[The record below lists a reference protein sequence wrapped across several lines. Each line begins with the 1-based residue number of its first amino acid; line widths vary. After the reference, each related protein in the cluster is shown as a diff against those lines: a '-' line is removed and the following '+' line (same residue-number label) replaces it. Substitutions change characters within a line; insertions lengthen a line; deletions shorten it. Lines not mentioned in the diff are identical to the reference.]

1 MSDALTYIVLFV
13 VAFAPSIAYIIWIR
27 NLERYEREPWHAIAS
42 TFIWGSVFGIILA
55 VLFSI
60 ILIFLFQ
67 VAFPDRLYDA
77 FSKNPELAT
86 LFLVCVIAPLA
97 EEAAKG
103 IGVLTAGKDLDEVED
118 GLVYGASVG
127 LGFAATENLLYGFIA
142 LSTFGLE
149 AYIATMVVR
158 SISSALLHASATS
171 ATGYGIG
178 LRKVA
183 GKGRFIIIP
192 FFLLAVLMHGTFN
205 LFASMQSWLGLF
217 LAIIFAIA
225 AIEFTRRKI
234 QQLDIESAP
243 KGPQRGLV

>member
-27 NLERYEREPWHAIAS
+27 NLEKYEREPWGAIAS

-60 ILIFLFQ
+60 ILIFLFRIT
-67 VAFPDRLYDA
+67 FPDRLYDA
-77 FSKNPELAT
+77 VTQNPEIAT
-86 LFLVCVIAPLA
+86 LILVCVVAPLA
-97 EEAAKG
+97 EEAAKAIG
-103 IGVLTAGKDLDEVED
+103 IFTAGKELDEVED

-127 LGFAATENLLYGFIA
+127 LGFAATENMLYGFIA
-142 LSTFGLE
+142 LSTLGLE
-149 AYIATMVVR
+149 AYVATMVVR

-178 LRKVA
+178 LKKVA
-183 GKGRFIIIP
+183 GRGLFVIVP
-192 FFLLAVLMHGTFN
+192 FFFLAVLMHATFN
-205 LFASMQSWLGLF
+205 LFASMQSLLGLA
-217 LAIIFAIA
+217 LAIIFAIV
-225 AIEFTRRKI
+225 AIEFMRRKI

-243 KGPQRGLV
+243 KEPQRDLM